1 MRDYTPQARKTR
13 LEKLLQAFAQ
23 TRFGGK
29 LFIGVFPDIDRRL
42 LPLTRGRLSTGL
54 GQPIVLLHARG
65 ARSGA
70 ERTTPL
76 LATKHG
82 ELIVLIASKAGAT
95 AHPAWFHNVRANPEV
110 DVTFDGRRRPMR
122 ARVAAGDE
130 RERLWAM
137 ACDNYSGYARYQERA
152 GDRVIPVI
160 AVEPR

>member
-1 MRDYTPQARKTR
+1 MRDYKPQAGKTR

-23 TRFGGK
+23 TRFGGR
-29 LFIGVFPDIDRRL
+29 LFIGVFPAIDRRL
-42 LPLTRGRLSTGL
+42 LPLTRGKLSTGL

-65 ARSGA
+65 ARSGV

-82 ELIVLIASKAGAT
+82 EMIVVIASKAGAA
-95 AHPAWFHNVRANPEV
+95 AHPAWFHNVRAHP
-110 DVTFDGRRRPMR
+110 DVHLTFDGRRRPMR
-122 ARVAAGDE
+122 ARVAAGEE

-160 AVEPR
+160 ALEPR